1 MESSYN
7 YVCKTIEFEGGYVND
22 SSDLGGETKFGISKK
37 FHPDVD
43 IKSLT
48 KDDAVKIY
56 LSTTQYVKELPAIH
70 SSGFSFMYFDCR
82 VSGQKFSV
90 MALQNIANSLFSPE
104 ERVVVDGIWGPKTTA
119 LLNKI
124 DVSMR
129 IPVLKACLSIAEG
142 VGRAQALHTMRA
154 QERNGLKPRDYSNGY
169 IRRCRERLIAA
180 IEFERSSQSL

>member
-1 MESSYN
+1 MESSYSFAL
-7 YVCKTIEFEGGYVND
+7 KTIEFEGGYVNNP
-22 SSDLGGETKFGISKK
+22 SDIGGETKFGISKK

-43 IKSLT
+43 IKNLT
-48 KDDAVKIY
+48 KDDAVRIY
-56 LSTTQYVKELPAIH
+56 LSTMAYVKEIPSIL
-70 SSGFSFMYFDCR
+70 SSGFAFLYFDCR
-82 VSGQKFSV
+82 VSGQKYSV
-90 MALQNIANSLFSPE
+90 MALQNIVNSLFAPD

-119 LLNKI
+119 LLNKV

-142 VGRAQALHTMRA
+142 VGRAQAMHTMRA
-154 QERNGLKPRDYSNGY
+154 QERSGLKVQDFSNGY